1 MIGERKRIGTMYS
14 KEFWGERL
22 IKFIGKV
29 ELYVSMSLL
38 ISIVGL
44 FITSV
49 ALRYVF
55 HKPAMWISST
65 TTLLFIWASMIS
77 ISYVYRKRGHI
88 AITFVVEHFPEKLRV
103 LIDIIVY
110 IIIVSSLILLFI
122 GTIKILPIH
131 AQRFI
136 VGLRI
141 SRIYFSFAI
150 LVSGMSMLITTIY
163 FIFLEIKNLVKKSF

>member
-1 MIGERKRIGTMYS
+1 MYS
-14 KEFWGERL
+14 KEFWGDRL
-22 IKFIGKV
+22 IKYIGKV
-29 ELYVSMSLL
+29 ELYVSMLLL

-44 FITSV
+44 LIASV

-55 HKPAMWISST
+55 HKPAMWISPT
-65 TTLLFIWASMIS
+65 ITLLFIWASMIS
-77 ISYVYRKRGHI
+77 IGYVYKKRGHI
-88 AITFVVEHFPEKLRV
+88 AITFVVEYFPEKLRV

-136 VGLRI
+136 IGLKI
-141 SRIYFSFAI
+141 SRIYFSFAV
-150 LVSGMSMLITTIY
+150 LVGGVSILITTIY
-163 FIFLEIKNLVKKSF
+163 FIFLEIKNLAKRNFRWKE